1 MYRSLL
7 VASSLTLWLGVL
19 GVGWQVPQVG
29 AQTLNPAPQPR
40 KPDVPYVSTPHT
52 VIYAMLDLAKVNQN
66 DVVYDLGSGD
76 GRIVITAA
84 KSAGARG
91 TGVELRPELVQR
103 SRENAKRAGV
113 DDRVRFLQQDI
124 FQTDLSEATVVML
137 YLLPE
142 INIKLRP
149 KLLRELKP
157 GTRIVSHSFDMGLW
171 KPDRVLQVHG
181 NGGQYTLYYWVVPDE
196 IPVHLR

>member
-1 MYRSLL
+1 MYQLL
-7 VASSLTLWLGVL
+7 LITSSIGLLIGLA
-19 GVGWQVPQVG
+19 GVGWQISWAS
-29 AQTLNPAPQPR
+29 AQTPAPASPSR
-40 KPDVPYVSTPHT
+40 KPEVPYVSTPHT
-52 VIYAMLDLAKVNQN
+52 VVYAMLDLAKVDRN

-84 KSAGARG
+84 KSVGARG

-142 INIKLRP
+142 VNIKLRP

-181 NGGQYTLYYWVVPDE
+181 SGGQYTLYYWVVPDE